1 MKQLSVHGQNDAG
14 LVCDGDEFC
23 RHDKTF
29 GPLPATECFKP
40 YNPAVAQGN
49 NRLVVDPKL
58 IQLDRFA
65 QVSLKLQT
73 SDRPGMHRMVEY
85 FISALT
91 AGFGAIHGNFG
102 IAQKIRSLRGRII
115 AEGDAN
121 AHREHNLVIVDLEGN
136 GEPMLDALSD
146 SNGVAGVM
154 QLLDQDGE
162 FITSRASESTLAKKE
177 LVAVFARP

>member
-58 IQLDRFA
+58 IQLNRFA
-65 QVSLKLQT
+65 QVSLKPQT
-73 SDRPGMHRMVEY
+73 SDGPGVHSMVEY
-85 FISALT
+85 FTSGLA
-91 AGFGAIHGNFG
+91 AAFGAIHGNLG
-102 IAQKIRSLRGRII
+102 IAQKIRSFTGS
-115 AEGDAN
+115 
-121 AHREHNLVIVDLEGN
+121 VI
-136 GEPMLDALSD
+136 
-146 SNGVAGVM
+146 
-154 QLLDQDGE
+154 
-162 FITSRASESTLAKKE
+162 
-177 LVAVFARP
+177 